1 MGDTEETVFKFN
13 AKFIAYAHGICATTA
28 FLGALAV
35 GYSLHYEKII
45 TNASYGWP
53 DEWFPSVSATIGDRY
68 PERSVFQILIAVAA
82 GPRFLLLAFN
92 CLHFYNKN
100 RVLLY
105 SGIASG
111 FIRTFTC
118 GGWVYITSTDDHD
131 VHDIFMISYI
141 VLTLPWT
148 VCTTLLSEPNTGV
161 RRGRTYS
168 ALAFFGMI
176 IPLIYWFIQHKVHV
190 RPGAYSI
197 YAYFE
202 WSLVLLDIA
211 FDQWSVYDFEK
222 YEVVILKNG
231 VSYQATASKK
241 SSGASMNNSIEP
253 AKEEVTENDE
263 KASKSN
269 DGKIIKKDDFP
280 SQGGVTFLKLIVNSM
295 NAFVFWVVT
304 TCLPLCIW
312 YFPLWDMGISGY
324 EALIFVQPVSPLFL
338 AIPSL
343 RKFFGLYPSV
353 LRLLT
358 VIFGIG
364 AYLISTPKC
373 KLVSVAIG
381 SIFGAISVVNEVLLA
396 AHDIEEVALCGASM
410 MIGLFGFSITKYLCY
425 SNNPFWAVMKRENG
439 GYNEIG
445 IFFGVI
451 AAYFTRTEGKKLQNH
466 NFFELKGSRTLAALA
481 LGSIFFTLQFFLTDS
496 GTLVLWT
503 WTGFPIKG
511 PTLVTG
517 AVFHFSAFFLGVIFS
532 LKLENITANLF
543 YNVVIGGGGAFTL
556 LYCDNWIGYAGACL
570 YVFYV
575 SSVVPIVIFSILGHN
590 LIAIFSFAFLVQTFF
605 ALGSTWVVA
614 YAFVPGGWILRERSD
629 LILGLSFLLIFMGVI
644 NYRKRK
650 SVDSF
655 SAFSGFSNILKWIL
669 VIGTILMTIA
679 TLAYFSMSSAEIIEP
694 FNFDSGTFTTGIWC
708 VHFGLDNDM
717 WASDMRIME
726 LIKDAQIDVIG
737 LLETDTHRLVGGNRD
752 FTQIISEELGMYVDY
767 GPGPHKHTWGAALL
781 SRFPIINST
790 HHLLPSPLGELA
802 PAIHATL
809 DIYGE
814 EIDVI
819 VLHSGQEDDEED
831 RRLQSLYME
840 DLMLKSP
847 RPLILLGY
855 LVTDPLEGNY
865 NHYVSE
871 KSRMHDIDSTDWD
884 RWCEYIL
891 FRNVRK
897 LAYARIS
904 RSTITDTEV
913 QIAKFRKLTNREKRI
928 NNETALY
935 GNNYIAESDVK
946 KGVRLPHLF
955 KDQGIRGH
963 RYHVFDEPRYFG

>member
-1 MGDTEETVFKFN
+1 MEVPEERIFKFN
-13 AKFIAYAHGICATTA
+13 AKFVAYAHSICATTA

-35 GYSLHYEKII
+35 GCSLHYEKII
-45 TNASYGWP
+45 KNASYGWP

-68 PERSVFQILIAVAA
+68 PERSFFQIFIAMTA

-100 RVLLY
+100 RVFYLGLT
-105 SGIASG
+105 SGLA
-111 FIRTFTC
+111 RTFTC

-148 VCTTLLSEPNTGV
+148 FCTILLSESGTRV
-161 RRGRTYS
+161 RRGRIYT

-176 IPLIYWFIQHKVHV
+176 VPLLYWFIQHKVHV
-190 RPGAYSI
+190 RPGAYST

-211 FDQWSVYDFEK
+211 FDHWSVLDFEK
-222 YEVVILKNG
+222 YEIVILKNG
-231 VSYQATASKK
+231 VSYKATDSKVPSI
-241 SSGASMNNSIEP
+241 SSVSRTNNNIGVLESV
-253 AKEEVTENDE
+253 EEVVTENTE
-263 KASKSN
+263 KVPKFEKEN
-269 DGKIIKKDDFP
+269 RP
-280 SQGGVTFLKLIVNSM
+280 SQGGITFLRLIVNSM
-295 NAFVFWVVT
+295 NAFVFWTVT

-324 EALIFVQPVSPLFL
+324 ETLIFVQPVSPLIFM
-338 AIPSL
+338 IPSL
-343 RKFFGLYPSV
+343 RKIFSLYPSV

-364 AYLISTPKC
+364 AYLVSTPKY

-381 SIFGAISVVNEVLLA
+381 NVFGAISVVNEMLLA
-396 AHDIEEVALCGASM
+396 AHDIEETAFYGASLI
-410 MIGLFGFSITKYLCY
+410 IGLLGFSITKYVCY

-445 IFFGVI
+445 IFFGII
-451 AAYFTRTEGKKLQNH
+451 AAYFTRTEGNNLRNQV
-466 NFFELKGSRTLAALA
+466 FFEFKGSRTLAALA
-481 LGSIFFTLQFFLTDS
+481 LGSIFFTMQSFLTDS

-511 PTLVTG
+511 PTPVTG
-517 AVFHFSAFFLGVIFS
+517 ALFHFSALLLGVLFS
-532 LKLENITANLF
+532 LKLEKITRNIF
-543 YNVVIGGGGAFTL
+543 YNLVIGGGSAFTL

-575 SSVVPIVIFSILGHN
+575 SSVFPIIVTSVLGHN
-590 LIAIFSFAFLVQTFF
+590 LIAIFSLAFLVQTFF
-605 ALGSTWVVA
+605 ALGSTWIVA
-614 YAFVPGGWILRERSD
+614 YAFVPGGWLLRERSD
-629 LILGLSFLLIFMGVI
+629 LILGLSFLLIFMGIV

-650 SVDSF
+650 SMDN
-655 SAFSGFSNILKWIL
+655 FSGFRGFSTIIKWIL
-669 VIGTILMTIA
+669 FIGTALMIIS
-679 TLAYFSMSSAEIIEP
+679 TLAYLSRSSTEILEP

-717 WASDMRIME
+717 WASEMRIKE
-726 LIKDAQIDVIG
+726 LIKDAQIDIIG
-737 LLETDTHRLVGGNRD
+737 LLETDTQRLVGGNRD
-752 FTQIISEELGMYVDY
+752 FTQVISEELGMYVDY

-790 HHLLPSPLGELA
+790 HHLLPSPVGELA
-802 PAIHATL
+802 PAVHATL

-814 EIDVI
+814 KIDVV
-819 VLHSGQEDDEED
+819 VLHSGQEEDEED

-871 KSRMHDIDSTDWD
+871 KSRMQDIDSTDWD
-884 RWCEYIL
+884 RWCEYVL
-891 FRNVRK
+891 FRDVRK

-904 RSTITDTEV
+904 RSTITDTELQV
-913 QIAKFRKLTNREKRI
+913 AKFRKLTKREKRI
-928 NNETALY
+928 HNETALY
-935 GNNYIAESDVK
+935 GNNFISENRVK
-946 KGVRLPHLF
+946 EGVRLPHLF
-955 KDQGIRGH
+955 KDEGIRGH
-963 RYHVFDEPRYFG
+963 RYHVFDVPRYFG